1 MRKIEQEMVA
11 AIKQRRNWKSS
22 NTAVEVDAAG
32 ALTVRLHGHAIAQVM
47 ANGVQ
52 VKLSACG
59 WYTVTT
65 KSRLNAVIDA
75 LFDAGCGI
83 YQSAG
88 EWSFRDGSMV
98 TRWEEVEGDWMA
110 THVAF

>member
-11 AIKQRRNWKSS
+11 AIQQRRNWRSG

-32 ALTVRLHGHAIAQVM
+32 AVTVRLHGHAIAEVM

-59 WYTVTT
+59 WHTATT

-75 LFDAGCGI
+75 LFEAGCGI

-88 EWSFRDGSMV
+88 NWFFRDQGRS
-98 TRWEEVEGDWMA
+98 TAWEEVENEWIS
-110 THVAF
+110 TQAFA